1 MYSSSGI
8 RVSRMDLTR
17 SGKLANGFQRK
28 GERICEMRGGL
39 LIGFHVVACLQFAFS
54 VYYDYYFTI
63 VPQNVTKMHSG
74 FGGKFKFLTF
84 WDAIAQA
91 LFFLICILNDWV
103 GTNAVSPKKRPVMR
117 KVKDYFHAAISYP
130 VAMFV
135 GVTFWGLMFVD
146 RELVLPKALDP
157 YFPWWL
163 NHLMH
168 TMIMVST
175 ILEMIVAPR
184 EYPKRKN
191 GLGGLITFMLIYL
204 IWLHVIYVK
213 SGVWVYPVMEVLS
226 WPLRVV
232 FFVVLLC
239 FSVVLYISGEQLDN
253 LVWGNKQTKRHKSHS
268 KSK

>member
-1 MYSSSGI
+1 
-8 RVSRMDLTR
+8 MDSLNKVIHVATFATYLYTCYYAHFVLYIPMLTDVFKKFDP
-17 SGKLANGFQRK
+17 GQLKYLT
-28 GERICEMRGGL
+28 IW
-39 LIGFHVVACLQFAFS
+39 CL
-54 VYYDYYFTI
+54 
-63 VPQNVTKMHSG
+63 
-74 FGGKFKFLTF
+74 
-84 WDAIAQA
+84 IAQA

-253 LVWGNKQTKRHKSHS
+253 LVWGKRYLAESADRYSPELKT
-268 KSK
+268 